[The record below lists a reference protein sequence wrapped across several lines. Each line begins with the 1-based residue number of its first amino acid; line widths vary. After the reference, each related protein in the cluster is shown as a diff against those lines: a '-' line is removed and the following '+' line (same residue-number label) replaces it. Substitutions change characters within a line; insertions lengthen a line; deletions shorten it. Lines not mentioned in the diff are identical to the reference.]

1 MSYTTQTITGEN
13 FTITIHKPILTD
25 TERAKREG
33 EAIKA
38 LEHFGKALE
47 NDKSK
52 QK

>member
-1 MSYTTQTITGEN
+1 MYSKLKTISAGD
-13 FTITIHKPILTD
+13 FTVTIHKPILTEI
-25 TERAKREG
+25 ERSKREKD
-33 EAIKA
+33 AIKA

>member
-1 MSYTTQTITGEN
+1 MEYRTKTITGSN
-13 FTITIHKPILTD
+13 FTINIHSPILTD

-33 EAIKA
+33 EATKA

-47 NDKSK
+47 KDKAK